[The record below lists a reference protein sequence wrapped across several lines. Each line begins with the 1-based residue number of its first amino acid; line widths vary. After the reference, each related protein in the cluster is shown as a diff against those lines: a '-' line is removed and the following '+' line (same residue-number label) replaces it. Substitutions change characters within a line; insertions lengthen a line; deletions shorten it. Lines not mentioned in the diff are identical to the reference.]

1 MYIKLGHLN
10 IKIHK
15 KMIICQYRYLYIM
28 SDKVW
33 CGLCKEAKSL
43 YLDFPVRAREDGP
56 DIGDICKFCVK
67 KRSEEVKRSQVKHR
81 FECECGTT
89 LRSDT
94 DRAISKHLATDLHK
108 NNLTRKRPIKGVV
121 YNCKQLERL
130 CKVNKVYYYSKMKS
144 TEMIDALLE
153 IDRDANDMLKIPEDI

>member
-1 MYIKLGHLN
+1 M
-10 IKIHK
+10 
-15 KMIICQYRYLYIM
+15 
-28 SDKVW
+28 
-33 CGLCKEAKSL
+33 
-43 YLDFPVRAREDGP
+43 
-56 DIGDICKFCVK
+56 
-67 KRSEEVKRSQVKHR
+67 
-81 FECECGTT
+81 
-89 LRSDT
+89 RSDT

-108 NNLTRKRPIKGVV
+108 NNLARKRPIKGVV